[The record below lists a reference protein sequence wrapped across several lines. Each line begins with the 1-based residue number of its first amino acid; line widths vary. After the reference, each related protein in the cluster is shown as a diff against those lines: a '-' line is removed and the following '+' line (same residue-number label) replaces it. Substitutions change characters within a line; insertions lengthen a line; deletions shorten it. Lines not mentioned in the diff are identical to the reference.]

1 MVINSYILIPLATWA
16 IAQIAKFTIATFK
29 GRMDFRYLYA
39 SGGMPSVHAAVVT
52 SLAVTAYLQDGPAS
66 HLFGLTVVLAAI
78 VMYDSLGVRRSSG
91 EQSVALNMLIGSL
104 GRGKVKLDLPEL
116 RLKEVLGHQPSEV
129 AVGAATGIVL
139 GTLFNFDRIT
149 PLTSF
154 LQQVPLNKE
163 ILWYVGIFALLVV
176 GGLAQRVYLRKRY
189 PKSSMYKSLTGK
201 ILTATQVTGWTG
213 LVMTALEYER
223 ASYLAWRVWS
233 IIMLIIGAIWAIS
246 IAVWAIRV
254 VPEALAQEA
263 NVARKL
269 KWLVIGRKRKK

>member
-29 GRMDFRYLYA
+29 GRMDFRNLYA
-39 SGGMPSVHAAVVT
+39 SGGMPSVHAAVVS
-52 SLAVTAYLQDGPAS
+52 SLAITAFLQDGLSS
-66 HLFGLTVVLAAI
+66 HIFGLTVVLAAI
-78 VMYDSLGVRRSSG
+78 VIYDSLGVRRSTG
-91 EQSVALNMLIGSL
+91 EQSVAINMIIESL
-104 GRGKVKLDLPEL
+104 GRGKIKLDQTEL
-116 RLKEVLGHQPSEV
+116 RVREVLGHQPSEV
-129 AVGAATGIVL
+129 AVGAAAGIVL
-139 GTLFNFDRIT
+139 GALFNYDRIT

-163 ILWYVGIFALLVV
+163 ILWYVGIFGLLVF
-176 GGLAQRVYLRKRY
+176 GGLAQSIYLRKRY
-189 PKSSMYKSLTGK
+189 PKSATYKSLTGK

-233 IIMLIIGAIWAIS
+233 IIMLIIGVVWSIS
-246 IAVWAIRV
+246 IVVWAIRV
-254 VPEALAQEA
+254 VPAALAREA